1 MTQEVR
7 TLNRIAA
14 LRKER
19 DLSQKELGAIIG
31 VAQNTVCNWENG
43 KREPDFGSLKKMSSF
58 FEHSIDYILGIDA
71 TREPP
76 APKDGDGLSPEQAEV
91 INLYD
96 SAPPAFRAA
105 ALALLRSAEGQST
118 AQGGASPAK

>member
-31 VAQNTVCNWENG
+31 VAQNTVCNWDNG
-43 KREPDFGSLKKMSSF
+43 KREPDLSSF

-118 AQGGASPAK
+118 AQGGASPAE

>member
-43 KREPDFGSLKKMSSF
+43 KREPDFLKKNVIF
-58 FEHSIDYILGIDA
+58 F
-71 TREPP
+71 
-76 APKDGDGLSPEQAEV
+76 
-91 INLYD
+91 
-96 SAPPAFRAA
+96 
-105 ALALLRSAEGQST
+105 
-118 AQGGASPAK
+118 